1 MNLFKY
7 KIYLLELIGLL
18 FTILAGLFWQK
29 GDFIVDIVAPLLEH
43 QIEFLQ
49 EKIYI

>member
-1 MNLFKY
+1 MGIKKKSNNKSKLV
-7 KIYLLELIGLL
+7 GLL

-29 GDFIVDIVAPLLEH
+29 GDFIVDMVAPLLEN
-43 QIEFLQ
+43 QLEFLQ